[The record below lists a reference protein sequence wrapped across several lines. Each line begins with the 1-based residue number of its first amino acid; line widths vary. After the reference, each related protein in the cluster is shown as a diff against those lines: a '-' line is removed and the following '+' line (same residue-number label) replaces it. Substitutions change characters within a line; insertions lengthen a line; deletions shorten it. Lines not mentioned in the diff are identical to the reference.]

1 MKNHFCLSRL
11 FILMVAMSL
20 SNPHLFAQRNPN
32 VSNKIDLSGQWAF
45 QIDSLDRGVEEKWF
59 ITNLNDKINL
69 PGSML
74 TNGKGNDITIDTKW
88 TGGIWDSLWYK
99 LPKFAKYRQP
109 GNIKVSFWLQ
119 PLKNYVGVAWY
130 QKKINIPSKWSKRYT
145 QLFLERCHWESTVW
159 IDDKKVGMQNAL
171 SAPHI
176 FDLSKYLTSGEH
188 TITIRMDNR
197 IKNIDPGADAHS
209 VTDNTQ
215 TNWNGIVGKM
225 YLENR
230 PAVYISNVI
239 LYPEVY
245 KKMVKAKITID
256 NLSGKEEDAIL
267 RLLAH
272 TINTKTPGA
281 VKPLSKKIHLNKDT
295 TIIDVE
301 YPMGASPLLWD
312 EYYPNV
318 YSMQTSLSD
327 DAGKDIVNTDFGM
340 KNFSIKGTRFTVN
353 GRPIFLRGTLDCAI
367 FPKTGY
373 PETDVKSW
381 ERIFKICK
389 DYGLN
394 HIRYHSWCPP
404 EAAFIAADKSGMYL
418 SVECSAWAGVGDG
431 KPIDQYIYDE
441 SNRIVKQFGNHPS
454 FCMMPYGNEAHGKN
468 DVAYLT
474 KFVQYWQ
481 AKDNRHVY
489 TSASG
494 FPESAASDYTSTP
507 KPRIQWWAAGLK
519 SPINANPPTTDFDW
533 TQYISKTKPTVSH
546 EIGQWCV
553 YPDFTEI
560 KKYTGVLK
568 AKNFEI
574 FRDFLDEHGM
584 KNLAHDF
591 LMASGKLQVLCYKAD
606 IEAALRTPGFAGFQ
620 LLSLQDFPGQGTALV
635 GVVNPFW
642 EDKGYVTSKEYSQF
656 CNDVVPLSRMK
667 KIIYENNEAFSD
679 TIQIAN
685 FSAGVLHE
693 PVEWNIKD
701 VDGKILWK
709 GNFEKKEIPVGNA
722 FIAGEIKQSLSSI
735 KQPGRFI
742 VTVSVGK
749 YKNTW
754 DFFVYPSVKKKIS
767 PDILITQTL
776 DAKAKQVLEDGG
788 KVLLTV
794 KKGSIKDDKG
804 GDVQIGFSSIFWNT
818 AWTKGQPPTTLGILC
833 DPKNPALK
841 EFPTEYHSN
850 YQWWDAMSHSNT
862 ILLDSV
868 AKDIKPIVR
877 VIDDWNSAK
886 PLGLLFECKV
896 GKGKLLFSGIDLLS
910 EKENRPEAK
919 QLLQSLATYM
929 DGDKFRPTITV
940 SMNKIEKLF
949 KEKE

>member
-1 MKNHFCLSRL
+1 MKNIFCLSRL
-11 FILMVAMSL
+11 FTFIVAISL
-20 SNPHLFAQRNPN
+20 SNTHLFAQQNLITK
-32 VSNKIDLSGQWAF
+32 NKIDLSGQWNF
-45 QIDSLDRGVEEKWF
+45 QVDSLDKGVEGKWF
-59 ITNLNDKINL
+59 TKDLNDKITL

-74 TNGKGNDITIDTKW
+74 TNGKGNDIKIDTKW

-99 LPKFAKYRQP
+99 QPQFAKYRQP
-109 GNIKVSFWLQ
+109 GNIKISFWLQ
-119 PLKNYVGVAWY
+119 PLKHYVGVAWY
-130 QKKINIPSKWSKRYT
+130 QKKVNIPANWNKRYT
-145 QLFLERCHWESTVW
+145 QMFLERCHWESTVW
-159 IDDKKVGMQNAL
+159 IDDQKVGMQNAL

-176 FDLSKYLTSGEH
+176 YDLSKYLTAGEH

-197 IKNIDPGADAHS
+197 IKDIDPGADAHS
-209 VTDNTQ
+209 LTDNTQ

-225 YLENR
+225 YLQNR
-230 PAVYISNVI
+230 PAVYISDVI
-239 LYPEVY
+239 LYPDVD
-245 KKMVKAKITID
+245 KRMVRAKITVNNI
-256 NLSGKEEDAIL
+256 SGKEEDATL
-267 RLLAH
+267 RLSAH
-272 TINTKTPGA
+272 TVNAKTVTQ
-281 VKPLSKKIHLNKDT
+281 VKPFSKKIHLNKDT
-295 TIIDVE
+295 TVVEIE
-301 YPMGASPLLWD
+301 YPMGTSPLLWD
-312 EYYPNV
+312 EFSPNV
-318 YSMQTSLSD
+318 YVMQTSVSRN
-327 DAGKDIVNTDFGM
+327 AGKDIVNTNFGM
-340 KNFSIKGTRFTVN
+340 KDFAIKGTRFTVN
-353 GRPIFLRGTLDCAI
+353 GRPIFLRGTLECAI

-373 PETDVKSW
+373 PETDLKSW
-381 ERIFKICK
+381 ERIFRICK
-389 DYGLN
+389 AYELN
-394 HIRYHSWCPP
+394 HIRFHSWCPP
-404 EAAFIAADKSGMYL
+404 EAAFDAADQLGMYL
-418 SVECSAWAGVGDG
+418 SVECSAWTTVGDG
-431 KPIDQYIYDE
+431 KPIDQYIFDE

-454 FCMMPYGNEAHGKN
+454 FCMMPYGNEANGKN

-494 FPESAASDYTSTP
+494 FPESDASDYNSTS

-519 SPINANPPTTDFDW
+519 SLINANPPTTDYDW
-533 TQYISKTKPTVSH
+533 TQYISKSKPTVSH

-584 KNLAHDF
+584 KSLAHDF

-642 EDKGYVTSKEYSQF
+642 EDKGYVTAKEYSQF

-667 KIIYENNEAFSD
+667 KIIYENNEDFSD

-685 FSAGVLHE
+685 FSPGSLKE
-693 PVEWNIKD
+693 PVEWKIKN
-701 VDGKILWK
+701 VAGQILWK
-709 GNFEKKEIPVGNA
+709 GSFAKKEIPIGNT
-722 FIAGEIKQSLSSI
+722 FIAGEIKQSLSTL
-735 KQPGRFI
+735 KEPGRFI
-742 VTVSVGK
+742 LTVSVGK
-749 YKNTW
+749 YENSW
-754 DFFVYPSVKKKIS
+754 DFFVYPSEKKKIN

-776 DAKAKQVLEDGG
+776 DAKAQQVLENGG

-818 AWTKGQPPTTLGILC
+818 EWTKGQPPTTLGILC

-841 EFPTEYHSN
+841 EFPTQFYSN
-850 YQWWDAMSHSNT
+850 YQWWDAVSHSNT
-862 ILLDSV
+862 IILDSV

-896 GKGKLLFSGIDLLS
+896 GKGKLLFSGIDLIS
-910 EKENRPEAK
+910 DRENRPEAK
-919 QLLQSLATYM
+919 QLLESLATYM
-929 DGDKFRPTITV
+929 EGDQFRPTITV
-940 SMNKIEKLF
+940 SMNKIENLF
-949 KEKE
+949 K

>member
-1 MKNHFCLSRL
+1 MKNNFYLIQLFTCVL
-11 FILMVAMSL
+11 FISVCNSDL
-20 SNPHLFAQRNPN
+20 SAQHNLN
-32 VSNKIDLSGQWAF
+32 SEYKIDLSGQWAF
-45 QIDSLDRGVEEKWF
+45 QVDSLDKGVNGKWF
-59 ITNLNDKINL
+59 TKNLEDKITL

-74 TNGKGNDITIDTKW
+74 TNGKGNNVKVDTKW

-99 LPKFAKYRQP
+99 QPQFAKYRKP
-109 GNIKVSFWLQ
+109 RNIKVSFWLQ
-119 PLKNYVGVAWY
+119 PLKHYVGVAWY
-130 QKKINIPSKWSKRYT
+130 QKKINIPANWKQRYS
-145 QLFLERCHWESTVW
+145 QMLLERCHWESTVW
-159 IDDKKVGMQNAL
+159 IDDQKVGMQNAL

-176 FDLSKYLTSGEH
+176 YDLSKYLTPGEH
-188 TITIRMDNR
+188 SITIRMDNR
-197 IKNIDPGADAHS
+197 IRDIDPGADAHS

-225 YLENR
+225 YVENK
-230 PAVYISNVI
+230 AGVYISDVT
-239 LYPEVY
+239 LYPDVA
-245 KKMVKAKITID
+245 KKMVLAKIAIN
-256 NLSGKEEDAIL
+256 NLLNREEDVTL
-267 RLLAH
+267 SLSAH
-272 TINTKTPGA
+272 TLRTKTSHQ
-281 VKPLSKKIHLNKDT
+281 VKSLSKKIHLNKDIT
-295 TIIDVE
+295 NIEVE
-301 YPMGASPLLWD
+301 YPMGVLPLLWD
-312 EYYPNV
+312 EFNPNV
-318 YSMQTSLSD
+318 YSMQTAISGV
-327 DAGKDIVNTDFGM
+327 AGKDIENTNFGM
-340 KNFSIKGTRFTVN
+340 KDFVIKGTRFTVN
-353 GRPIFLRGTLDCAI
+353 GRPIFLRGTLECAI

-373 PETDVKSW
+373 PETDIKSW
-381 ERIFKICK
+381 ERIFKICQ

-394 HIRYHSWCPP
+394 HMRFHSWCPP
-404 EAAFIAADKSGMYL
+404 EAAFDAADKMGMYL
-418 SVECSAWAGVGDG
+418 SVECSAWATVGDG

-454 FCMMPYGNEAHGKN
+454 FCMMPYGNEASGKN

-494 FPESAASDYTSTP
+494 FPESEASDYNSASR
-507 KPRIQWWAAGLK
+507 PRIQLWAAGLK
-519 SPINANPPTTDFDW
+519 SPINADPPTTDYDW
-533 TQYISKTKPTVSH
+533 KQYISKTKPTVSH

-574 FRDFLDEHGM
+574 FQDFLTEHGM
-584 KNLAHDF
+584 KNQAHDF

-642 EDKGYVTSKEYSQF
+642 EDKGYVTAKEYSQF

-685 FSAGVLHE
+685 FSSGSLNE
-693 PVEWNIKD
+693 PVEWNIKN
-701 VDGKILWK
+701 VDGKKLWK
-709 GNFEKKEIPVGNA
+709 GTFAKKEIFIGNS

-735 KQPGRFI
+735 KEPGRFI
-742 VTVSVGK
+742 LTVNVGK

-754 DFFVYPSVKKKIS
+754 DFFVYPSLKKKIT
-767 PDILITQTL
+767 PEILITQTL
-776 DAKAKQVLEDGG
+776 DARAKQVLENGG
-788 KVLLTV
+788 KVLLTI

-833 DPKNPALK
+833 DPGNPALK
-841 EFPTEYHSN
+841 EFPTQYHSN
-850 YQWWDAMSHSNT
+850 YQWWDAMTHSNT

-868 AKDIKPIVR
+868 AKNIKPIVR

-896 GKGKLLFSGIDLLS
+896 GKGKLLFSGIDLIS
-910 EKENRPEAK
+910 DRENRTEAK

-929 DGDKFRPTITV
+929 EGDQFRPAVTV
-940 SMNKIEKLF
+940 SLPKLESLF
-949 KEKE
+949 K

>member
-1 MKNHFCLSRL
+1 MKNHFYTCRTL
-11 FILMVAMSL
+11 FFLL
-20 SNPHLFAQRNPN
+20 GFGLLNTNLFAQ
-32 VSNKIDLSGQWAF
+32 SNQKISYKIDLSGQWAF
-45 QIDSLDRGVEEKWF
+45 QIDSLDKGVEEKWF
-59 ITNLNDKINL
+59 TKELNDKINL

-74 TNGKGNDITIDTKW
+74 TNGKGNDIKVDTKW

-99 LPKFAKYRQP
+99 QPQFAKYRQP
-109 GNIKVSFWLQ
+109 GNIKISFWLQ
-119 PLKNYVGVAWY
+119 PLKHYVGVAWY
-130 QKKINIPSKWSKRYT
+130 QKKVTIPAKWNKRYT
-145 QLFLERCHWESTVW
+145 QMFLERCHWESTVW
-159 IDDKKVGMQNAL
+159 VDDQKVGMQNAL

-176 FDLSKYLTSGEH
+176 YDLSKYLTAGEH

-197 IKNIDPGADAHS
+197 IKDIDPGADAHS
-209 VTDNTQ
+209 LTDNTQ

-230 PAVYISNVI
+230 PAIYISDVI
-239 LYPEVY
+239 LYPDVD
-245 KKMVKAKITID
+245 KKIVRAKITVN
-256 NLSGKEEDAIL
+256 NLSGKEEDATL
-267 RLLAH
+267 HLSAN
-272 TINTKTPGA
+272 TINTKTTKE
-281 VKPLSKKIHLNKDT
+281 VKPLNKKIHLNKDT
-295 TIIDVE
+295 AIIEVA

-312 EYYPNV
+312 EFSPNV
-318 YSMQTSLSD
+318 YVMKTSLSD
-327 DAGKDIVNTDFGM
+327 NAGKDIVNTDFGM
-340 KNFSIKGTRFTVN
+340 KDFAIKGTRFTVN
-353 GRPIFLRGTLDCAI
+353 GRPIFLRGTLECAI

-373 PETDVKSW
+373 PETDIKSW
-381 ERIFKICK
+381 ERIFRICK
-389 DYGLN
+389 AYGLN
-394 HIRYHSWCPP
+394 HIRFHSWCPP
-404 EAAFIAADKSGMYL
+404 EAAFDAADKSGMYL
-418 SVECSAWAGVGDG
+418 SVECSAWATVGDG
-431 KPIDQYIYDE
+431 KPIDQYIFDE

-454 FCMMPYGNEAHGKN
+454 FCMMPYGNEANGKN

-494 FPESAASDYTSTP
+494 FPESDASDYNSTP

-519 SPINANPPTTDFDW
+519 SLINGAPPTTGYDW
-533 TQYISKTKPTVSH
+533 TQYISKSKPTVSH

-574 FRDFLDEHGM
+574 FRDFLDDHGM
-584 KNLAHDF
+584 KSLAHDF

-642 EDKGYVTSKEYSQF
+642 EDKGYVTAKEYSQF
-656 CNDVVPLSRMK
+656 CNDVVPLSRMQ

-685 FSAGVLHE
+685 FSSGSINEPIEWKIKNVAGQ
-693 PVEWNIKD
+693 
-701 VDGKILWK
+701 ILWK
-709 GNFEKKEIPVGNA
+709 GSFAKKEIPIGNT
-722 FIAGEIKQSLSSI
+722 FMAGEIKQSLSTL
-735 KQPGRFI
+735 KEPGRFI
-742 VTVSVGK
+742 LTVRVGK
-749 YKNTW
+749 YENTW
-754 DFFVYPSVKKKIS
+754 DFFVYPSEKKKIN

-776 DAKAKQVLEDGG
+776 DAKAKQALENGG

-818 AWTKGQPPTTLGILC
+818 EWTKGQPPTTLGILC

-841 EFPTEYHSN
+841 EFPTQYYSN
-850 YQWWDAMSHSNT
+850 YQWWDAVSHSNT
-862 ILLDSV
+862 IILDSV
-868 AKDIKPIVR
+868 AKDLKPIVR

-896 GKGKLLFSGIDLLS
+896 GRGKLLFSAIDLIS
-910 EKENRPEAK
+910 DRENRPEAK
-919 QLLQSLATYM
+919 QLLESLATYM
-929 DGDKFRPTITV
+929 EGNQFHPSITV
-940 SMNKIEKLF
+940 SMNKIENLF
-949 KEKE
+949 K

>member
-1 MKNHFCLSRL
+1 MKNRFYL
-11 FILMVAMSL
+11 AT
-20 SNPHLFAQRNPN
+20 LFALVVVINLFNTNLYAQQNLKTA
-32 VSNKIDLSGQWAF
+32 NKIDISGQWSF
-45 QIDSLDRGVEEKWF
+45 QMDSLDKGVEAAWF
-59 ITNLNDKINL
+59 TKSLNDKIEL

-74 TNGKGNDITIDTKW
+74 TNGKGNDITVDTKW

-99 LPKFAKYRQP
+99 EPQFVKYREP
-109 GNIKVSFWLQ
+109 GNVKVSFWLQ
-119 PLKNYVGVAWY
+119 PLKHYVGVAWY
-130 QKKINIPSKWSKRYT
+130 QKKINIPANWNKRFT
-145 QLFLERCHWESTVW
+145 EMFLERCHWESTVW
-159 IDDKKVGMQNAL
+159 IDGKKVGMQNAL

-176 FDLSKYLTSGEH
+176 YDLSKYLTPGQH

-197 IKNIDPGADAHS
+197 IKDIDPGADAHS
-209 VTDNTQ
+209 LTDNTQ
-215 TNWNGIVGKM
+215 TNWNGIVGEM

-230 PAVYISNVI
+230 PAVYISDVA
-239 LYPEVY
+239 LYPDID
-245 KKMVKAKITID
+245 KKIVKAKITII
-256 NLSGKEEDAIL
+256 NLLNKEEDATL
-267 RLLAH
+267 RLSAH
-272 TINTKTPGA
+272 TINTKTPNE
-281 VKPLSKKIHLNKDT
+281 VKSLSKKIHLNKDT
-295 TIIDVE
+295 TIIDME

-312 EYYPNV
+312 EFNPNV
-318 YSMQTSLSD
+318 YSMQTIISD
-327 DAGKDIVNTDFGM
+327 DAGRDMVNTDFGM
-340 KNFSIKGTRFTVN
+340 KDFSIKGTRFTVN
-353 GRPIFLRGTLDCAI
+353 GCPIFLRGTLECAI

-373 PETDVKSW
+373 PETDIKSW

-389 DYGLN
+389 EYGLN
-394 HIRYHSWCPP
+394 HIRFHSWCPP
-404 EAAFIAADKSGMYL
+404 EAAFDAADKMGMYL
-418 SVECSAWAGVGDG
+418 SVECSAWATVGDG

-454 FCMMPYGNEAHGKN
+454 FCMMPYGNEASGKH

-494 FPESAASDYTSTP
+494 FPESDASDYNSASR
-507 KPRIQWWAAGLK
+507 PRIQLWAAGLK
-519 SPINANPPTTDFDW
+519 SPINSNPPTTAYDW

-553 YPDFTEI
+553 YPDFAEI

-574 FRDFLDEHGM
+574 FQDFLDEHGM

-635 GVVNPFW
+635 GVVSPFW
-642 EDKGYVTSKEYSQF
+642 EDKGYVTAKEYSQF

-667 KIIYENNEAFSD
+667 KIIYENDEDFSD

-685 FSAGVLHE
+685 FSAGSLHE
-693 PVEWNIKD
+693 PVEWNIKNEA
-701 VDGKILWK
+701 GKVLWNGTFAK
-709 GNFEKKEIPVGNA
+709 ATIPIGNT
-722 FIAGEIKQSLSSI
+722 FIAGEIKQSLSSV
-735 KQPGRFI
+735 KEPGRFI
-742 VTVSVGK
+742 LTVSLGK
-749 YKNTW
+749 YENTW

-776 DAKAKQVLEDGG
+776 DAKAKQVLENGG
-788 KVLLTV
+788 KVLLTI

-841 EFPTEYHSN
+841 EFPTQYHSN
-850 YQWWDAMSHSNT
+850 YQWWDAVSHSNT

-868 AKDIKPIVR
+868 GKNIKPIVR
-877 VIDDWNSAK
+877 VIDDWYSAK

-896 GKGKLLFSGIDLLS
+896 GKGKLLFSGIDLMS
-910 EKENRPEAK
+910 DKENRPEAK
-919 QLLQSLATYM
+919 QLLQSLAGYM
-929 DGDKFRPTITV
+929 EGNEFRPAETV
-940 SMNKIEKLF
+940 SIDKIESLF
-949 KEKE
+949 K

>member
-1 MKNHFCLSRL
+1 MKNNFCFSRL
-11 FILMVAMSL
+11 FIFIVAFSL
-20 SNPHLFAQRNPN
+20 SNTHLFAQQNLN
-32 VSNKIDLSGQWAF
+32 ASNKINLSGQWAF
-45 QIDSLDRGVEEKWF
+45 QIDSLDKGVDGKWF
-59 ITNLNDKINL
+59 TKNLNDKVAL

-74 TNGKGNDITIDTKW
+74 TNGKGNDIRVDTKW

-99 LPKFAKYRQP
+99 QPQFAKYRQP

-119 PLKNYVGVAWY
+119 PLKHYVGVAWY
-130 QKKINIPSKWSKRYT
+130 QKKVNIPANWNRRYT
-145 QLFLERCHWESTVW
+145 QMFLERCHWESTVW
-159 IDDKKVGMQNAL
+159 IDDQKVGMQNAL

-176 FDLSKYLTSGEH
+176 YDLSKYLTPGEH

-197 IKNIDPGADAHS
+197 IKDIDPGADAHS
-209 VTDNTQ
+209 LTDNTQ

-230 PAVYISNVI
+230 PAVYISDVV
-239 LYPEVY
+239 LYPDVA
-245 KKMVKAKITID
+245 KKMVIAKITIN
-256 NLSGKEEDAIL
+256 NLLNKEEDATF
-267 RLLAH
+267 RLSAH
-272 TINTKTPGA
+272 TINVKTPGA
-281 VKPLSKKIHLNKDT
+281 VKPLSKKIHLNKDIT
-295 TIIDVE
+295 NIELE
-301 YPMGASPLLWD
+301 YSMGASPLLWD
-312 EYYPNV
+312 EFNPNV
-318 YSMQTSLSD
+318 YSMQTSVSGN
-327 DAGKDIVNTDFGM
+327 AGNDMVTTDFGM
-340 KNFSIKGTRFTVN
+340 KDFAIKGTRFTVN
-353 GRPIFLRGTLDCAI
+353 GRPIFLRGTLECAI

-373 PETDVKSW
+373 PETDIKSW

-389 DYGLN
+389 NYGLN
-394 HIRYHSWCPP
+394 HIRFHSWCPP
-404 EAAFIAADKSGMYL
+404 EAAFDAADKMGMYL
-418 SVECSAWAGVGDG
+418 SVECSAWARVGDG

-454 FCMMPYGNEAHGKN
+454 FCMMPYGNEASGKH

-494 FPESAASDYTSTP
+494 FPESEASDYNSTP

-519 SPINANPPTTDFDW
+519 SLINANPPTTDYDW

-584 KNLAHDF
+584 KSLAHDF

-606 IEAALRTPGFAGFQ
+606 IEGALRTPGFAGFQ

-642 EDKGYVTSKEYSQF
+642 EDKGYVTAKEYSQF

-679 TIQIAN
+679 TVQIAN
-685 FSAGVLHE
+685 FSSGSLNE
-693 PVEWNIKD
+693 PVEWNIKN
-701 VDGKILWK
+701 VNGQILWK
-709 GNFEKKEIPVGNA
+709 GTFAKKEIPIGNT

-735 KQPGRFI
+735 KKPGRFI
-742 VTVSVGK
+742 LTVSVGK
-749 YKNTW
+749 YENTW

-776 DAKAKQVLEDGG
+776 DAKAKQVLENGG
-788 KVLLTV
+788 KVLLTI

-841 EFPTEYHSN
+841 EFPTQYYSN
-850 YQWWDAMSHSNT
+850 YQWWDAMSYSNA
-862 ILLDSV
+862 ILLDSIG
-868 AKDIKPIVR
+868 KNIQPIVR
-877 VIDDWNSAK
+877 VIDDWYSAK
-886 PLGLLFECKV
+886 PLGLIFECKV
-896 GKGKLLFSGIDLLS
+896 ARGKLLFSGIDLVS
-910 EKENRPEAK
+910 GKENRPEAK
-919 QLLQSLATYM
+919 QLLQSLASYM
-929 DGDKFRPTITV
+929 ESNKFRPTNTV
-940 SMNKIEKLF
+940 SMDKIENLF
-949 KEKE
+949 K